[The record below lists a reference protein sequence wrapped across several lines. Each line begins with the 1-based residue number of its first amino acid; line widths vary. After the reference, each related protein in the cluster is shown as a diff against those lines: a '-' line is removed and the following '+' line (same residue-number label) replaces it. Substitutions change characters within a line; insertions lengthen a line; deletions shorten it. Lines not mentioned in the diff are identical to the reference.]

1 MIVHDCTN
9 CKVEGATLDNDDD
22 DEEEGGASSTLL
34 LALIDQPW
42 VYCPPNTTL
51 LRSMIIT
58 MTMIIMMVTMR
69 MVSIQHKVKA
79 AHTLQLNQ
87 LTQLK

>member
-1 MIVHDCTN
+1 MQI
-9 CKVEGATLDNDDD
+9 TLYNDDD

-69 MVSIQHKVKA
+69 MVSIRHWVKA
-79 AHTLQLNQ
+79 AHTYSA
-87 LTQLK
+87 TQSTHTTKVR

>member
-1 MIVHDCTN
+1 MQILIVHYSIMII
-9 CKVEGATLDNDDD
+9 VQIEEGATLDNDDD

-69 MVSIQHKVKA
+69 MVSIQH
-79 AHTLQLNQ
+79 
-87 LTQLK
+87 